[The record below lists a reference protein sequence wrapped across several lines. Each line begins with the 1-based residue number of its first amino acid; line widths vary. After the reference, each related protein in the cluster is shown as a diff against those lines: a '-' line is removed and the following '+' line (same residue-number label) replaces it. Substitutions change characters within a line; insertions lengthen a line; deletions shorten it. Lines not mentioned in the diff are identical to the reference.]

1 MAKTAG
7 TSSFGID
14 YVVFGIVDDAGK
26 LITADNGVSETGIV
40 LVDGDGEGATT
51 ANVTNIEA
59 AGTEQYANNQ
69 VKRIAHGLS
78 RPQVSLT
85 MLDLDLELTN
95 KLLGY
100 DMDKTGGAVLRY
112 GSKPNVAMLIA
123 SRDFNDNYHYIG
135 FANGEMIEP
144 TLNHGTN
151 NANETDANATFTYQ
165 ALAPIPDGTFADANG
180 SSQPMK
186 IWNSGLAGF
195 DSAAMLKEVFG
206 GYAGTNILNSHGSV
220 NSASSATTSGG
231 AATSSAAGQ

>member
-1 MAKTAG
+1 MTKKAG

-26 LITADNGVSETGIV
+26 LLTAENGVSTTGIV
-40 LVDGDGEGATT
+40 LVDGDGQGATT

-78 RPQVSLT
+78 RPQVALT
-85 MLDLDLELTN
+85 MLDLDLELSN
-95 KLLGY
+95 KMLGY
-100 DMDKTGGAVLRY
+100 DTDKTGGAVLRN
-112 GSKPNVAMLIA
+112 GAKPNVAMLIA
-123 SRDFNDNYHYIG
+123 SRDFNNNYHYLG
-135 FANGEMIEP
+135 FANGEMIE
-144 TLNHGTN
+144 TAMNHGTN

-165 ALAPIPDGTFADANG
+165 ALAPIPDGIFTDANG

-186 IWNSGLAGF
+186 IWNSGLTGF

-206 GYAGTNILNSHGSV
+206 GYTGADIVKSHV
-220 NSASSATTSGG
+220 SSITKPSTGLG
-231 AATSSAAGQ
+231 V

>member
-14 YVVFGIVDDAGK
+14 YVIFGVVDDAGK
-26 LITADNGVSETGIV
+26 LLTGDKGVSETGIV

-78 RPQVSLT
+78 RPQVALT
-85 MLDLDLELTN
+85 MLDLDLKLTN
-95 KLLGY
+95 SLLGY
-100 DMDKTGGAVLRY
+100 DMDKTGGAVLRS

-123 SRDFNDNYHYIG
+123 SRDFKDNYHYVG

-165 ALAPIPDGTFADANG
+165 ALAPIPDGAFVDANG
-180 SSQPMK
+180 NSQPMK
-186 IWNSGLAGF
+186 IWNSGLTGF

-206 GYAGTNILNSHGSV
+206 GYEGADIVKGHVAV
-220 NSASSATTSGG
+220 NSASPTTNVGTPSAVESH
-231 AATSSAAGQ
+231 

>member
-1 MAKTAG
+1 MAKAG

-14 YVVFGIVDDAGK
+14 YVIFGITDDEGK
-26 LITADNGVSETGIV
+26 LIASDSGVSSTGIV
-40 LVDGDGEGATT
+40 LVDGDGQGATT

-78 RPQVSLT
+78 RPQVALT
-85 MLDLDLELTN
+85 MLDLDLELSN
-95 KLLGY
+95 KMLGY
-100 DMDKTGGAVLRY
+100 DMDKTGGAVLRN
-112 GSKPNVAMLIA
+112 GTKPNVAMLIA
-123 SRDFNDNYHYIG
+123 SRDFNNNYHYLG

-186 IWNSGLAGF
+186 IWNSGLTGF

-206 GYAGTNILNSHGSV
+206 GYTGTDIVKSHVTSNAAV
-220 NSASSATTSGG
+220 TPSATPSSSVG
-231 AATSSAAGQ
+231 A

>member
-1 MAKTAG
+1 MAKAG

-14 YVVFGIVDDAGK
+14 YVIFGITDDEGK
-26 LITADNGVSETGIV
+26 LIASDSGVSSTGIV
-40 LVDGDGEGATT
+40 LVDGDGQGATT

-78 RPQVSLT
+78 RPQVALT
-85 MLDLDLELTN
+85 MLDLDLELSN

-100 DMDKTGGAVLRY
+100 DIDKTGGAVLRS
-112 GSKPNVAMLIA
+112 GTKPNVAMLIA
-123 SRDFNDNYHYIG
+123 SHDFNNNYHYLG

-144 TLNHGTN
+144 TMNHGTN

-186 IWNSGLAGF
+186 IWNSGLTGF
-195 DSAAMLKEVFG
+195 DSSAMLKEVFG
-206 GYAGTNILNSHGSV
+206 GYAGADIVKSH
-220 NSASSATTSGG
+220 
-231 AATSSAAGQ
+231 ATSSTTPTTGTGAQ

>member
-14 YVVFGIVDDAGK
+14 YVIFGVVDDAGK
-26 LITADNGVSETGIV
+26 LLTGDKGVSETGIV

-78 RPQVSLT
+78 RPQVALT
-85 MLDLDLELTN
+85 MLDLDLKLTN
-95 KLLGY
+95 NLLGY
-100 DMDKTGGAVLRY
+100 DMDKTGGAVLRS

-123 SRDFNDNYHYIG
+123 SHDFKDNYHYVG

-165 ALAPIPDGTFADANG
+165 ALAPIPDGTFVDANG
-180 SSQPMK
+180 NSQPMK
-186 IWNSGLAGF
+186 IWNSGLTGF
-195 DSAAMLKEVFG
+195 NSAAMLKEVFG
-206 GYAGTNILNSHGSV
+206 GYEGADIVKGHVAV
-220 NSASSATTSGG
+220 NSASPTTNGGTPSAVESH
-231 AATSSAAGQ
+231 

>member
-1 MAKTAG
+1 MAKAG

-14 YVVFGIVDDAGK
+14 YVIFGITDDEGE
-26 LITADNGVSETGIV
+26 LIASDSGVSSTGIV
-40 LVDGDGEGATT
+40 LVDGDGQGATT

-78 RPQVSLT
+78 RPQVALT
-85 MLDLDLELTN
+85 MLDLDLELSN

-100 DMDKTGGAVLRY
+100 DMDKTGGAVLRN
-112 GSKPNVAMLIA
+112 GTKPNVAMLIA
-123 SRDFNDNYHYIG
+123 SHDFNNNYHYLG
-135 FANGEMIEP
+135 FANGEMIEAAM
-144 TLNHGTN
+144 NHGTN

-186 IWNSGLAGF
+186 IWNSGLTGF
-195 DSAAMLKEVFG
+195 DSATMLKEVFG
-206 GYAGTNILNSHGSV
+206 GYAGTDIVKSH
-220 NSASSATTSGG
+220 
-231 AATSSAAGQ
+231 ATSSTGTSSTTPATGTGAQ

>member
-26 LITADNGVSETGIV
+26 LITADQGVSDTGIV
-40 LVDGDGEGATT
+40 LVDGDGQGATT

-78 RPQVSLT
+78 RPQVALT
-85 MLDLDLELTN
+85 MLDLDLELSN
-95 KLLGY
+95 KMLGY
-100 DMDKTGGAVLRY
+100 DMDKTGGAVLRN

-123 SRDFNDNYHYIG
+123 SHDFNNNYHYLG
-135 FANGEMIEP
+135 FANGEMIEAAM
-144 TLNHGTN
+144 NHGTN

-165 ALAPIPDGTFADANG
+165 ALAPIPDGIFADANG
-180 SSQPMK
+180 NSQPMK
-186 IWNSGLAGF
+186 IWNSGLTGF

-206 GYAGTNILNSHGSV
+206 GYTGTDIIKSHVTSNAAV
-220 NSASSATTSGG
+220 TPSATPSSGVG
-231 AATSSAAGQ
+231 A

>member
-1 MAKTAG
+1 MAKAG

-14 YVVFGIVDDAGK
+14 YVIFGITDDEGE
-26 LITADNGVSETGIV
+26 LIASDSGVSSTGIV
-40 LVDGDGEGATT
+40 LVDGDGQGATT

-78 RPQVSLT
+78 RPQVALT
-85 MLDLDLELTN
+85 MLDLDLELSN

-100 DMDKTGGAVLRY
+100 DMDKTGGAVLRN
-112 GSKPNVAMLIA
+112 GTKPNVAMLIA
-123 SRDFNDNYHYIG
+123 SRDFNNNYHYLG

-144 TLNHGTN
+144 SMNHGTN

-186 IWNSGLAGF
+186 IWNSGLTGF
-195 DSAAMLKEVFG
+195 DSSTMLKEVFG
-206 GYAGTNILNSHGSV
+206 GYTGTDIVKSH
-220 NSASSATTSGG
+220 ATTSTG
-231 AATSSAAGQ
+231 TSSTTPATGTGAQ

>member
-1 MAKTAG
+1 MAKAG
-7 TSSFGID
+7 TSSFGIE
-14 YVVFGIVDDAGK
+14 YVIFGITDDEGK
-26 LITADNGVSETGIV
+26 LITSDSGVSSTGIV
-40 LVDGDGEGATT
+40 LVDGDGQGATT

-78 RPQVSLT
+78 RPQVALT
-85 MLDLDLELTN
+85 MLDLDLELSN
-95 KLLGY
+95 KMLGY
-100 DMDKTGGAVLRY
+100 DMDKTGGAVLRN
-112 GSKPNVAMLIA
+112 GAKPNVAMLIA
-123 SRDFNDNYHYIG
+123 SRDFNNNYHYLG

-186 IWNSGLAGF
+186 IWNSGLTGF

-206 GYAGTNILNSHGSV
+206 GYAGTDIVKSHV
-220 NSASSATTSGG
+220 TASTAV
-231 AATSSAAGQ
+231 TSSTTPSSGVSA

>member
-1 MAKTAG
+1 MAKAG

-14 YVVFGIVDDAGK
+14 YVIFGITDDEGK
-26 LITADNGVSETGIV
+26 LIASDSGVSSTGIV
-40 LVDGDGEGATT
+40 LVDGDGQGATT

-78 RPQVSLT
+78 RPQVALT
-85 MLDLDLELTN
+85 MLDLDLELSN

-100 DMDKTGGAVLRY
+100 DMDKTGGAVLRN
-112 GSKPNVAMLIA
+112 GTKPNVAMLIA
-123 SRDFNDNYHYIG
+123 SHDFNNNYHYLG

-144 TLNHGTN
+144 SMNHGTN

-186 IWNSGLAGF
+186 IWNSGLTGF
-195 DSAAMLKEVFG
+195 DSSTMLKEVFG
-206 GYAGTNILNSHGSV
+206 GYTGTDIVKSH
-220 NSASSATTSGG
+220 ATTSTG
-231 AATSSAAGQ
+231 TSSTTPATGTGAQ

>member
-26 LITADNGVSETGIV
+26 LITADKGVSDTGIV
-40 LVDGDGEGATT
+40 LVDGDGQGATT

-78 RPQVSLT
+78 RPQVALT

-100 DMDKTGGAVLRY
+100 DMDNTGGAVLRN

-123 SRDFNDNYHYIG
+123 SHDFNNNYHYLG

-144 TLNHGTN
+144 NLNHGTN
-151 NANETDANATFTYQ
+151 NVNETDANATFTYQ
-165 ALAPIPDGTFADANG
+165 ALAPIPDGIFADANG

-186 IWNSGLAGF
+186 IWNSGLTGF

-206 GYAGTNILNSHGSV
+206 GYTGTDIIKSHVTSNAAV
-220 NSASSATTSGG
+220 TPSATPSSGVG
-231 AATSSAAGQ
+231 A

>member
-26 LITADNGVSETGIV
+26 LITTADQGVSDTGIV

-206 GYAGTNILNSHGSV
+206 GYAGANILNIHG
-220 NSASSATTSGG
+220 SASSTTPSG
-231 AATSSAAGQ
+231 AVH

>member
-14 YVVFGIVDDAGK
+14 YVIFGVVDDAGK
-26 LITADNGVSETGIV
+26 LLTGDKGVSETGIV

-78 RPQVSLT
+78 RPQVALT
-85 MLDLDLELTN
+85 MLDLDLKLTN
-95 KLLGY
+95 SLLGY
-100 DMDKTGGAVLRY
+100 DMDKTGGAVLRS

-123 SRDFNDNYHYIG
+123 SHDFKDNYHYVG

-165 ALAPIPDGTFADANG
+165 ALAPIPDGTFVDANG
-180 SSQPMK
+180 NSQPMK
-186 IWNSGLAGF
+186 IWNSGLTGF
-195 DSAAMLKEVFG
+195 NSAAMLKEVFG
-206 GYAGTNILNSHGSV
+206 GYEGADIVKGHVAVS
-220 NSASSATTSGG
+220 SASPTTNGG
-231 AATSSAAGQ
+231 TPSVVESH

>member
-1 MAKTAG
+1 MAKAG

-14 YVVFGIVDDAGK
+14 YVIFGITDDEGK
-26 LITADNGVSETGIV
+26 LITSDSGVSSTGIV
-40 LVDGDGEGATT
+40 LVDGDGQGATT

-78 RPQVSLT
+78 RPQVALT
-85 MLDLDLELTN
+85 MLDLDLELSN

-100 DMDKTGGAVLRY
+100 DMDKTGGAVLRN
-112 GSKPNVAMLIA
+112 GTKPNVAMLIA
-123 SRDFNDNYHYIG
+123 SRDFNNNYHYLG

-144 TLNHGTN
+144 SMNHGTN

-186 IWNSGLAGF
+186 IWNSGLTGF
-195 DSAAMLKEVFG
+195 DSSTMLKEVFG
-206 GYAGTNILNSHGSV
+206 GYTGTDIVKSH
-220 NSASSATTSGG
+220 ATTSTG
-231 AATSSAAGQ
+231 TSSTTPATGTGAQ

>member
-51 ANVTNIEA
+51 ANVTNIEV
-59 AGTEQYANNQ
+59 AGTEQWANNQ

-78 RPQVSLT
+78 HPQVALT

-100 DMDKTGGAVLRY
+100 DMDKTGGAVLRN

-123 SRDFNDNYHYIG
+123 SRDFNDNYHYVG

-151 NANETDANATFTYQ
+151 NWA
-165 ALAPIPDGTFADANG
+165 
-180 SSQPMK
+180 
-186 IWNSGLAGF
+186 
-195 DSAAMLKEVFG
+195 
-206 GYAGTNILNSHGSV
+206 
-220 NSASSATTSGG
+220 
-231 AATSSAAGQ
+231 

>member
-1 MAKTAG
+1 MAKAG

-14 YVVFGIVDDAGK
+14 YVIFGITDDEGK
-26 LITADNGVSETGIV
+26 LIASDSGVSSTGIV
-40 LVDGDGEGATT
+40 LVDGDGQGATT

-78 RPQVSLT
+78 RPQVALT
-85 MLDLDLELTN
+85 MLDLDLELSN

-100 DMDKTGGAVLRY
+100 DMDKTGGAVLRN
-112 GSKPNVAMLIA
+112 GTKPNVAMLIA
-123 SRDFNDNYHYIG
+123 SHDFNNNYHYLG
-135 FANGEMIEP
+135 FANGEMIEAAM
-144 TLNHGTN
+144 NHGTN

-186 IWNSGLAGF
+186 IWNSGLTGF
-195 DSAAMLKEVFG
+195 DSATMLKEVFG
-206 GYAGTNILNSHGSV
+206 GYAGTDIVKSH
-220 NSASSATTSGG
+220 
-231 AATSSAAGQ
+231 ATSNTPAASTGTSSTTGA

>member
-1 MAKTAG
+1 MAKAG

-14 YVVFGIVDDAGK
+14 YVIFGITDDEGK
-26 LITADNGVSETGIV
+26 LITSDSGVSSTGIV
-40 LVDGDGEGATT
+40 LVDGDGQGATT

-59 AGTEQYANNQ
+59 AGTEQFANNQ

-78 RPQVSLT
+78 RPQVALT
-85 MLDLDLELTN
+85 MLDLDLELSH

-100 DMDKTGGAVLRY
+100 DMDKTGGAVLRN
-112 GSKPNVAMLIA
+112 GTKPNVAMLIA
-123 SRDFNDNYHYIG
+123 SHDFNNNYHYLG
-135 FANGEMIEP
+135 FANGEMIEAAM
-144 TLNHGTN
+144 NHGTN

-186 IWNSGLAGF
+186 IWNSGLTGF

-206 GYAGTNILNSHGSV
+206 GYAGDDIVKAHTAV
-220 NSASSATTSGG
+220 ASTTTASTTPAG
-231 AATSSAAGQ
+231 AK

>member
-206 GYAGTNILNSHGSV
+206 GYAGTNILTSHGTV
-220 NSASSATTSGG
+220 TPSSATTN
-231 AATSSAAGQ
+231 SASH

>member
-1 MAKTAG
+1 MI
-7 TSSFGID
+7 FGIT
-14 YVVFGIVDDAGK
+14 DDEGE
-26 LITADNGVSETGIV
+26 LIASDSGVSSTGIV
-40 LVDGDGEGATT
+40 LVDGDGQGATT

-78 RPQVSLT
+78 RPQVALT
-85 MLDLDLELTN
+85 MLDLDLELSN

-100 DMDKTGGAVLRY
+100 DMDETGGAVLRN
-112 GSKPNVAMLIA
+112 GTKPNVAMLIA
-123 SRDFNDNYHYIG
+123 SRDFNNNYHYLG

-144 TLNHGTN
+144 SMNHGTN

-186 IWNSGLAGF
+186 IWNSGLTGF
-195 DSAAMLKEVFG
+195 DSSAMLKEVFG
-206 GYAGTNILNSHGSV
+206 GYTGTDIVKSH
-220 NSASSATTSGG
+220 ATTSTG
-231 AATSSAAGQ
+231 TSSTTPATDTGAQ

>member
-26 LITADNGVSETGIV
+26 LITADQGVSDTGIV

-123 SRDFNDNYHYIG
+123 SRDFDDNYHYIG
-135 FANGEMIEP
+135 FGNGEMIEP
-144 TLNHGTN
+144 TSNHGTN

-220 NSASSATTSGG
+220 NSASSATTSG
-231 AATSSAAGQ
+231 AVH

>member
-186 IWNSGLAGF
+186 IWNSGLTGF
-195 DSAAMLKEVFG
+195 DPAAMLKEVFG
-206 GYAGTNILNSHGSV
+206 GYAGANILNSHGSV
-220 NSASSATTSGG
+220 NSASSATTSGA
-231 AATSSAAGQ
+231 AATSSAAG

>member
-26 LITADNGVSETGIV
+26 LITADQGVSDTGIV

-135 FANGEMIEP
+135 FGNGEMIEP
-144 TLNHGTN
+144 TSNHGTN

-220 NSASSATTSGG
+220 NSASSATTSG
-231 AATSSAAGQ
+231 AVH